1 MAQPTT
7 TTSQRKP
14 VIRVEPNPRR
24 PDLYFIS
31 TDAACN
37 SSTGNAGFGW
47 IVDDLASTSQH
58 AASMTFVSPPLM
70 AETLAVLKAMTFA
83 LSSGLEHI
91 SILSDSQILI
101 KTINKRE
108 MKTEIFGAISDLYF
122 LSNAF
127 KSVSFHFISRSE
139 NVRADELAKQALWAL
154 DQP

>member
-1 MAQPTT
+1 
-7 TTSQRKP
+7 
-14 VIRVEPNPRR
+14 
-24 PDLYFIS
+24 
-31 TDAACN
+31 
-37 SSTGNAGFGW
+37 
-47 IVDDLASTSQH
+47 
-58 AASMTFVSPPLM
+58 M